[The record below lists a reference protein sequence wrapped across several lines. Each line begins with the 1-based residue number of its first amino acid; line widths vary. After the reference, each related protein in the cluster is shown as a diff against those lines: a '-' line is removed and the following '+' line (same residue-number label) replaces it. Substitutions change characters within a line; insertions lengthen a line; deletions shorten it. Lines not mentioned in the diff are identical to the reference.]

1 MDAFDQSPRL
11 PVYFLS
17 HGGGPWPF
25 MGGEFRSQFDW
36 LEASLRDIPQ
46 QLPAVPKA
54 VLVIS
59 GHWEEDEF
67 TISSGEKPGMV
78 YDYYGF
84 PDYTYQIS
92 YPAPGSPQLAR
103 RVQELLGKSGWAAR
117 LDAERGF
124 DHGTFSML
132 QPMYPFADMP
142 IVQLSLKSSFDPAE
156 HLRLGAALAPLR
168 EEGVLIVGSG
178 FSFHNLRLM
187 GPGGTVPS
195 QAFDGWLRAILLQP
209 DPVVRDNALRQWL
222 KAPAARIAHP
232 REDHLLPL
240 MVVAGAAGNEA
251 ASCIYGEKFMHAVY
265 ASSFGFG
272 LPGLHNRFDRLAGEA
287 VV

>member
-1 MDAFDQSPRL
+1 MNTPARSPRL

-25 MGGEFRSQFDW
+25 MGGEFRAHFDW

-46 QLPAVPKA
+46 QLPATPKA

-67 TISSGEKPGMV
+67 TLSSGEKPGMV

-92 YPAPGSPQLAR
+92 YPAPGSPELAQ
-103 RVQELLGKSGWAAR
+103 RVQALVSGAGWPVH
-117 LDAERGF
+117 LDPERGF

-142 IVQLSLKSSFDPAE
+142 IVQLSLKRSLDPAE

-168 EEGVLIVGSG
+168 DEGVLIVGSG

-187 GPGGTVPS
+187 GPGGTAPS
-195 QAFDGWLRAILLQP
+195 QAFDDWLRKILLQP
-209 DPVVRDNALRQWL
+209 DATHRDEALRQWL
-222 KAPAARIAHP
+222 KAPAARLAHP
-232 REDHLLPL
+232 REDHLIPL
-240 MVVAGAAGNEA
+240 MVAAGAAGA
-251 ASCIYGEKFMHAVY
+251 DSATCIYGEKFMRSVH
-265 ASSFGFG
+265 ASSFAFG
-272 LPGLHNRFDRLAGEA
+272 LGTAQPKFDRLAA
-287 VV
+287 

>member
-1 MDAFDQSPRL
+1 MNALNQSSRL

-25 MGGEFRSQFDW
+25 MGGEFRAHFDW

-46 QLPAVPKA
+46 QLPTVPKA

-67 TISSGEKPGMV
+67 TLSSGEKPGMI

-92 YPAPGSPQLAR
+92 YPAPGSPELAR
-103 RVQELLGKSGWAAR
+103 RVQTLLAAGGWQTR
-117 LDAERGF
+117 MDPERGF

-132 QPMYPFADMP
+132 QPMYPFAEMP
-142 IVQLSLKSSFDPAE
+142 IVQLSLKSSFDPDE

-168 EEGVLIVGSG
+168 DEGILIVGSG

-187 GPGGTVPS
+187 GPGGTAPS
-195 QAFDGWLRAILLQP
+195 QAFDGWLREKLLQP
-209 DPVVRDNALRQWL
+209 DAALRDEALRNWL
-222 KAPAARIAHP
+222 AAPAARIAHP

-240 MVVAGAAGNEA
+240 MVVAGAAGRDE
-251 ASCIYGEKFMHAVY
+251 ASCIYGEKFMHAVH
-265 ASSFGFG
+265 ASSFAFG
-272 LPGLHNRFDRLAGEA
+272 LAGPHSRFDRLAA
-287 VV
+287 ADTA